1 MVEVNMAALQ
11 NVGKHLLSLT
21 DENSSDLDNVG

>member
-1 MVEVNMAALQ
+1 MVEVNMAALP
-11 NVGKHLLSLT
+11 NFDKHLLALT